1 MKHFLLVIDAQVG
14 FMVKGVTDLEEA
26 TVNTLLKSNCF
37 DCVISSIYQNL
48 PDSNIIRFMGWNKLL
63 TKEEQKVT
71 DIVAAHTNH
80 FVYKNTYSAYS
91 KELVDLLIQE
101 NNGSLP
107 ECIFIVGFDLDCCV
121 LMTAAD
127 LFENGIRPIV
137 LTKYCGASGG
147 EEARLAGS
155 RTLKSLIGE
164 NNMYFGNINSSA
176 DLDSILTSAKAS
188 IHISSVPT
196 QNKAQKLV
204 DLLINWGWHI
214 SFAES
219 CTGGKAAAGIV
230 DVPNASAVLD
240 SSYVTYA
247 NEAKIQLLDISPDTI
262 AKHGVVSE
270 AVAGEMAIG
279 VSKKASA
286 EVGVGISGIA
296 GPSGG
301 TATKPVGMVC
311 FGFCVD
317 GQLYTKTVQF
327 GAIGRSAVRQAS
339 VDFVY
344 DTLIDLLSHRA

>member
-127 LFENGIRPIV
+127 LFENLV
-137 LTKYCGASGG
+137 KDKAHSKYKLLENVDILIDGPFI
-147 EEARLAGS
+147 EAEKSLELKFKGS
-155 RTLKSLIGE
+155 RNQRTIDVAKSL
-164 NNMYFGNINSSA
+164 
-176 DLDSILTSAKAS
+176 
-188 IHISSVPT
+188 
-196 QNKAQKLV
+196 
-204 DLLINWGWHI
+204 
-214 SFAES
+214 AE
-219 CTGGKAAAGIV
+219 GKA
-230 DVPNASAVLD
+230 VLSD
-240 SSYVTYA
+240 SPRW
-247 NEAKIQLLDISPDTI
+247 I
-262 AKHGVVSE
+262 
-270 AVAGEMAIG
+270 
-279 VSKKASA
+279 
-286 EVGVGISGIA
+286 
-296 GPSGG
+296 
-301 TATKPVGMVC
+301 
-311 FGFCVD
+311 
-317 GQLYTKTVQF
+317 
-327 GAIGRSAVRQAS
+327 
-339 VDFVY
+339 
-344 DTLIDLLSHRA
+344 